1 MKFTYFVPAL
11 LATAIATPI
20 VEKRDA
26 TEAITAI
33 NKISTQLDTFNQTL
47 TQFATGQSSGLGGAL
62 DLQSGSGDVETVL
75 QEATTTV
82 QNAQPFNEQ
91 DSAQVAQAILAFQP
105 KIFATIDGIT
115 AVKPQLEAS
124 IGSLT
129 SVVKTSLQEQ
139 QTAAQGLAD
148 AVSEKLTGEFK
159 AQAPVINKQIQDRFN
174 SAIQAYS
181 A

>member
-33 NKISTQLDTFNQTL
+33 NKISTQLDMFNQTL
-47 TQFATGQSSGLGGAL
+47 TEFATGQSSGLDGAL
-62 DLQSGSGDVETVL
+62 KLQSGSGDVETVI

-82 QNAQPFNEQ
+82 QNGQAFNEQ
-91 DSAQVAQAILAFQP
+91 DSAQVAQAVLAFQP
-105 KIFATIDGIT
+105 KMFATIDGIT
-115 AVKPQLEAS
+115 AVKPQFQAS

-139 QTAAQGLAD
+139 QTAAQGFAD
-148 AVSEKLTGEFK
+148 AVSEKLAGEFK
-159 AQAPVINKQIQDRFN
+159 TQAPVVNKQIQDRFN
-174 SAIQAYS
+174 TAIQAYS
-181 A
+181 T